1 MSDCKKHK
9 IKDVNDYKH
18 LKPDT
23 SCTCEGAG
31 GSERG
36 EGMGPATD
44 PELVAKRK
52 QSKEGTALLCGYGGI
67 GRRAGL
73 KIRWLY
79 RAGSSPV
86 ARIMPIWRNGRR
98 IRFKPGWIRPMRVQI
113 FLSA

>member
-9 IKDVNDYKH
+9 INDVNDYKH

-52 QSKEGTALLCGYGGI
+52 
-67 GRRAGL
+67 
-73 KIRWLY
+73 
-79 RAGSSPV
+79 
-86 ARIMPIWRNGRR
+86 
-98 IRFKPGWIRPMRVQI
+98 
-113 FLSA
+113 

>member
-23 SCTCEGAG
+23 SCTCEGAH
-31 GSERG
+31 GSDRG

-52 QSKEGTALLCGYGGI
+52 Q
-67 GRRAGL
+67 
-73 KIRWLY
+73 
-79 RAGSSPV
+79 
-86 ARIMPIWRNGRR
+86 
-98 IRFKPGWIRPMRVQI
+98 
-113 FLSA
+113 

>member
-18 LKPDT
+18 LTPDT
-23 SCTCEGAG
+23 NCTCEGAG

-52 QSKEGTALLCGYGGI
+52 
-67 GRRAGL
+67 
-73 KIRWLY
+73 
-79 RAGSSPV
+79 
-86 ARIMPIWRNGRR
+86 
-98 IRFKPGWIRPMRVQI
+98 
-113 FLSA
+113 

>member
-23 SCTCEGAG
+23 SCTCEGAN
-31 GSERG
+31 GSDRG

-52 QSKEGTALLCGYGGI
+52 Q
-67 GRRAGL
+67 
-73 KIRWLY
+73 
-79 RAGSSPV
+79 
-86 ARIMPIWRNGRR
+86 
-98 IRFKPGWIRPMRVQI
+98 
-113 FLSA
+113 

>member
-1 MSDCKKHK
+1 MYAIPSFGEKGGISMSDCKKHK

-31 GSERG
+31 GSDRG

-52 QSKEGTALLCGYGGI
+52 
-67 GRRAGL
+67 
-73 KIRWLY
+73 
-79 RAGSSPV
+79 
-86 ARIMPIWRNGRR
+86 
-98 IRFKPGWIRPMRVQI
+98 
-113 FLSA
+113 